1 MAEYIKREDA
11 VAKFQKLK
19 DKCESL
25 KDAIYLDGVTAVLD
39 AIPAAD
45 VAEVGHGKWV
55 KIAGMAPPE
64 SHGLH
69 CCSLCGGL
77 ALQRN
82 LKEELSDFCPHCGAD
97 MREVAHESPQ
107 I

>member
-1 MAEYIKREDA
+1 MAEYINKEQLLSHLFNKQD
-11 VAKFQKLK
+11 
-19 DKCESL
+19 EP
-25 KDAIYLDGVTAVLD
+25 LDVMKEIAEFH
-39 AIPAAD
+39 AAD

-64 SHGLH
+64 AHGLH
-69 CCSLCGGL
+69 GCSLCGGL

-97 MREVAHESPQ
+97 MREVEHESPQ

>member
-1 MAEYIKREDA
+1 MAEYIEKAAVKNLLDRYGGTDDA
-11 VAKFQKLK
+11 LALI
-19 DKCESL
+19 D
-25 KDAIYLDGVTAVLD
+25 T
-39 AIPAAD
+39 IPAAD